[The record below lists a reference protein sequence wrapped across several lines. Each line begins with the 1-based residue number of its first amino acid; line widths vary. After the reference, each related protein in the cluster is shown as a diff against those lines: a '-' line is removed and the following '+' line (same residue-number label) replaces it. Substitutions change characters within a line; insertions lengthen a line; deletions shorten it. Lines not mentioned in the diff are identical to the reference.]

1 MSEIAIRAEDVGKR
15 FFLGETV
22 GTHTLRHAAQR
33 LATAPWRAWRR
44 MARGESAALP
54 EFHEAFWA
62 LRHVDFELRR
72 GEVLGVIGANGA
84 GKSTLLKLL
93 SRITAPTEGRIEIR
107 GRVSSLL
114 EVGTGFH
121 RDLTGRENMYLNAAI
136 LGMRKAEIDRKF
148 DAIVAFAGIEKFLDT
163 PVKRYSSGM
172 HTRLAFSVAAHL
184 EPEILIVDEV
194 LAVGDVGFQKKCLGK
209 MNDLAQGGRTVVF
222 VSHNMGAV
230 SQLCNCGLLLDGGR
244 VQLAGEIGDVVR
256 AYLER
261 SIGDDCHSAVC
272 SEDPSLP
279 SQFTS
284 VTLRSARGGPA
295 RSCDEPIAV
304 ESEYLVREERPGL
317 YFTFYLQT
325 DQGAMVLF
333 SDVRDVKAHAAD
345 RYPPGLHRFR
355 IELPARLLAPGTYYV
370 SFDSGVGGHAVHNF
384 RNRVSF
390 TLSDLSSPRA
400 TRPGVHGALLD
411 WNHERLPEKELE
423 GEAGDR

>member
-1 MSEIAIRAEDVGKR
+1 MSEIAIRAEQIGKR

-22 GTHTLRHAAQR
+22 GTHTLRYAAQR
-33 LATAPWRAWRR
+33 LATEPWRAWRR
-44 MARGESAALP
+44 VARGESAPLP
-54 EFHEAFWA
+54 EVYEAFWA

-121 RDLTGRENMYLNAAI
+121 R
-136 LGMRKAEIDRKF
+136 MRKAEIDRKF

-230 SQLCNCGLLLDGGR
+230 SQLCNCGLLLDGGH

-256 AYLER
+256 GYLER

-272 SEDPSLP
+272 AENPSLP

-284 VTLRSARGGPA
+284 VALRSARGGPV

-333 SDVRDVKAHAAD
+333 SDVRDVKAHGSD
-345 RYPPGLHRFR
+345 RYQPGLHRFR
-355 IELPARLLAPGTYYV
+355 IELPPRLLAPGTYYV

-423 GEAGDR
+423 GEAADG